1 MKKIL
6 IISIIGILILSGIG
20 AGGFSQKAISS
31 TMNADEY
38 DMVIIAPNA
47 FSSQV
52 QPLIDH
58 KNDHGVQTFLK
69 TTEDIYSEFQGRD
82 DSEKIKYFIKSFLE
96 NNSIKY
102 VLLLGGLI
110 DNTKEWYVPVRYVE
124 LDDGAGQGKFFI
136 SDLYYADIYKNGDLF
151 EDWDSNDDDVIAQ
164 WPKDKFDLDP
174 DVCIGRLPC
183 RTTGEVNTVV
193 EKIISYET
201 NTKGQLWF
209 ENMVTIGG
217 DTFPA
222 YTGYEGEVTCDYAA
236 DYMAEFNITRLYYSL
251 GTLTSSAEVKNAINS
266 GCGFLFTRAKG
277 GTDRIRVPRTDGTE
291 IIALNNDDV
300 DKLTNKDKYPV
311 MVLGECIHGKFDMV
325 KKKAKGYYSV
335 MLKILNYL
343 IELLK
348 KLTGRSNPINNV
360 EPAAVLNE
368 CIAWKL
374 VNKKDGGGIAVLTN
388 THICYAAIG
397 DNNQNEIPDDVE
409 MYGGFLAVETF
420 RLYSEEEI
428 DILGDIHSTALKNY
442 IPENPV
448 NTDKIHCKSVL
459 EWVLI
464 GDPSLKIGGY

>member
-6 IISIIGILILSGIG
+6 IFSIIVLLILSGIG
-20 AGGFSQKAISS
+20 AGGFSQKVISKEK
-31 TMNADEY
+31 NAADY

-58 KNDHGVQTFLK
+58 KVSYGVQTFLK
-69 TTEDIYSEFQGRD
+69 TTEDIYSEFSGRD
-82 DSEKIKYFIKSFLE
+82 DPEKIKYFIKSSLE

-124 LDDGAGQGKFFI
+124 LDDGTGQGKFFI
-136 SDLYYADIYKNGDLF
+136 SDLYYADIYKNGDEF
-151 EDWDSNDDDVIAQ
+151 EDWDSNGDGIIAQ
-164 WPKDKFDLDP
+164 WPKDKFDLYP

-183 RTTGEVNTVV
+183 RTTGEVTTVV
-193 EKIISYET
+193 GKIISYET
-201 NTKGQLWF
+201 NTNGQPWF
-209 ENMVTIGG
+209 ENMVVIGG

-222 YTGYEGEVTCDYAA
+222 YDGYEGEITCDYAA
-236 DYMAEFNITRLYYSL
+236 DYMTDFNITKLYYSL

-277 GTDRIRVPRTDGTE
+277 GTDRIRVPRSDGTE
-291 IIALNNDDV
+291 IIALHNDDV

-325 KKKAKGYYSV
+325 KKKAKVFYSV
-335 MLKILNYL
+335 MLKILNFL
-343 IELLK
+343 KELFIK
-348 KLTGRSNPINNV
+348 ITGKSNPENNA

-397 DNNQNEIPDDVE
+397 DNNLNEIPDDVE
-409 MYGGFLAVETF
+409 IYGGFLAVEIF
-420 RLYSEEEI
+420 RLYSQEEI
-428 DILGDIHSTALKNY
+428 DILGDLHCNTIINY
-442 IPENPV
+442 IPGNPV
-448 NTDKIHCKSVL
+448 NTDKFHCKSVL
-459 EWVLI
+459 EWILI
-464 GDPSLKIGGY
+464 GDPSLKVGGY